1 MTIREIM
8 EAEKCIYALYSKTQ
22 GANQLTARRIV
33 RPFIQEIEDF
43 NKTKNELIKKYSEAG
58 KITPDDPVY
67 KKAVDEIEEMLN
79 QEIEIEKKDPMK
91 LTELINTGITNPEFD
106 MLINIGLVVDD
117 S

>member
-1 MTIREIM
+1 MKIREII
-8 EAEKCIYALYSKTQ
+8 ESEKCIFALYSKTQ
-22 GANQLTARRIV
+22 GVNQLTARRNV

-43 NKTKNELIKKYSEAG
+43 NKTKNELIKKYSDVG
-58 KITPDDPVY
+58 KIAPEDPIY
-67 KKAVDEIEEMLN
+67 KQVIEEIEEMLN